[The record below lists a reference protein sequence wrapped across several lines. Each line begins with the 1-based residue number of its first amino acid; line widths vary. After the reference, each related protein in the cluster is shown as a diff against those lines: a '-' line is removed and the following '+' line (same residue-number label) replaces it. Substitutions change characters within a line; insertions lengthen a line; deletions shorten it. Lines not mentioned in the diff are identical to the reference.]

1 MALFIGIMP
10 SYSQHHPSSISSY
23 YELVGDAAAAFGP
36 ANTILGIFNDDGC
49 ILVATW
55 FSLFIS
61 SCQPG
66 TFFAVMCLLACLVK

>member
-10 SYSQHHPSSISSY
+10 SYSQHHPSLISSY
-23 YELVGDAAAAFGP
+23 YELVGVVAAVGP

-66 TFFAVMCLLACLVK
+66 TFFAVMCLLACFVK